1 MLWNSFS
8 VPVFASMS
16 YVKWK
21 EPRFI
26 FIQIEED
33 PLATGFFF
41 CFLFFFNSIQL
52 IVFKITCSFQ
62 TVVCLGTAALR

>member
-26 FIQIEED
+26 FIQLEEG
-33 PLATGFFF
+33 PLATFFF
-41 CFLFFFNSIQL
+41 FLDSIQL